1 MIIVWRLQIIIIF
14 SGYGIEIMAIVIKCY
29 DIANTIIIYVMI
41 GVMQPIKKNNI
52 FFITYYMIRNTT
64 MI

>member
-29 DIANTIIIYVMI
+29 DIANIIIIYVMI
-41 GVMQPIKKNNI
+41 GVMQPIKKNDI
-52 FFITYYMIRNTT
+52 FS
-64 MI
+64 